1 MPYDQATRRVELV
14 LLSMTNASFHHA
26 RNSESLKYK
35 VVDER
40 EKAMRNVFLLGDA
53 NNMFEC
59 GIIP

>member
-1 MPYDQATRRVELV
+1 V

-40 EKAMRNVFLLGDA
+40 EKAMRNMFLLGDA

>member
-1 MPYDQATRRVELV
+1 
-14 LLSMTNASFHHA
+14 MTNARFHHA

-40 EKAMRNVFLLGDA
+40 EKAMRNMFLLGDA

-59 GIIP
+59 AIIP